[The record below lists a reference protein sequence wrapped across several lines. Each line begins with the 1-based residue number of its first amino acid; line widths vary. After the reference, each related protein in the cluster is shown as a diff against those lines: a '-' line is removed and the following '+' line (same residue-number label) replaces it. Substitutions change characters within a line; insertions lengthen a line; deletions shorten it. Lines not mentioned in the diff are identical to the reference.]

1 MAAKDVFHDAV
12 KQALIKDGWT
22 ITHDPLTIKLGKRPM
37 FIDLAAENMVAAKRE
52 DKYIAVEIKSFI
64 GTSDL
69 ETFHLA
75 LGQYLNYRLALQDK
89 HEQYQLFLAVP
100 LETYKEFFQ
109 EALPQTSIKTYGVH
123 LIVYDPTEE
132 VIISWI
138 K

>member
-37 FIDLAAENMVAAKRE
+37 FIDLAAENLLAAKRE
-52 DKYIAVEIKSFI
+52 DRYIAVEIKSFI

-69 ETFHLA
+69 EAFHLA

-89 HEQYQLFLAVP
+89 HKEYQLFLAVP
-100 LETYKEFFQ
+100 VETFKEFFQ
-109 EALPQTSIKTYGVH
+109 EALPQTSIKTYKVH

-132 VIISWI
+132 VIVSWI

>member
-37 FIDLAAENMVAAKRE
+37 FIDLAAEDLLAAKRE

-64 GTSDL
+64 GASDL
-69 ETFHLA
+69 EAFHLA
-75 LGQYLNYRLALQDK
+75 LGQYLNYRLAMQEK
-89 HEQYQLFLAVP
+89 HKDYQLFLAVP
-100 LETYKEFFQ
+100 VETYKEFFQ
-109 EALPQTSIKTYGVH
+109 EALPQMSIKTYGVS
-123 LIVYDPTEE
+123 LLVYNPAKE
-132 VIISWI
+132 VIVSWI